1 MAMRGLLLML
11 AFLAA
16 ATFFGLSCLVP
27 TVEAAPK
34 AQVNHSGHRGK
45 VAKRAPKARG

>member
-27 TVEAAPK
+27 AVEAAPK
-34 AQVNHSGHRGK
+34 AQVNHGGGK